1 MAVAV
6 AVAPNPNQLHS
17 RLTTIMGSII
27 MGRTLVAGLGLV
39 AHLFTLRD
47 TRLHLPIHM
56 HMHMHMIHVMM
67 QG

>member
-1 MAVAV
+1 MAMAMPPN
-6 AVAPNPNQLHS
+6 PNPNQLHI

-27 MGRTLVAGLGLV
+27 MGRT
-39 AHLFTLRD
+39 AHTFTLRD
-47 TRLHLPIHM
+47 TRLRMHLPIHM